1 MSWLKQ
7 NRKNLIFIAFLF
19 ILLLPSVFSILM
31 PGYFETDDG
40 EWMVIRFSA
49 FYQAFSDG
57 QFPVRF
63 LGRLNFGYGY
73 PVANFLYPGFMY
85 LATPLQILGFGFV
98 NSIKVIMLVSLLG
111 GGLFT
116 YLWLSKIFDRTSA
129 LVGATFYTY
138 TPYHLFDLYKRG
150 SVGEVLSMGVLPFIL
165 WQIERNSIFWTATG
179 IFLLILAHNT
189 LAILFLLFIF
199 VYMGFNVFISIT
211 RKELISRYIV
221 VTLLGLGM
229 ASFFWIP
236 AFYDLKYTIF
246 SNTQISDWTNYFADI
261 GLIGPTTLAIFALI
275 VILIISKKIKIKK
288 HRLTILFLV
297 IGLFSV
303 FLSTPASTLLW
314 NFIPSSFVQF
324 PFRFLS
330 LLVPSVAFLAA
341 CAVSVFNGRS
351 KTILAAAL
359 FILVFVSSFSFLN
372 PKVRSNKIDS
382 FYSTNEATTTV
393 KDEYMPL
400 WVKKKPNYRFENKV
414 EILTGGEVSNLF
426 YNSKR
431 IYFKT
436 SEDTDKMA
444 RINTIYYP
452 GWQAQINNNEVQIS
466 YDNPQG
472 VMEINLPKGE
482 NKAELVFKETPVRL
496 LADILSLV
504 SFILLIVICRK
515 SVISILKK

>member
-7 NRKNLIFIAFLF
+7 NKKNLIFIAFLF
-19 ILLLPSVFSILM
+19 ILLLPSVFSILI
-31 PGYFETDDG
+31 PGYFESDDG

-49 FYQAFSDG
+49 FYQALSDG

-85 LATPLQILGFGFV
+85 LATPLQVLGFGFV
-98 NSIKVIMLVSLLG
+98 NSVKVIMLASFLG
-111 GGLFT
+111 GGFFT

-129 LVGATFYTY
+129 LVGATVYTY
-138 TPYHLFDLYKRG
+138 APYHLFDLYKRG

-179 IFLLILAHNT
+179 IFLLILSHNT
-189 LAILFLLFIF
+189 LAVLFLLFISG
-199 VYMGFNVFISIT
+199 YISFNVYISKT
-211 RKELISRYIV
+211 RKQLISRYILV
-221 VTLLGLGM
+221 VLLGLGM

-236 AFYDLKYTIF
+236 AFYDLKYTVF

-261 GLIGPTTLAIFALI
+261 DLIGLPTLAVFALI

-288 HRLTILFLV
+288 HRLTILFLAV
-297 IGLFSV
+297 GLFSV
-303 FLSTPASTLLW
+303 FLSTSASTLLW

-341 CAVSVFNGRS
+341 CAVSVING
-351 KTILAAAL
+351 KNKIILAIAL

-372 PKVRSNKIDS
+372 PEVKSNKTES

-393 KDEYMPL
+393 RDEYMPE
-400 WVKKKPNYRFENKV
+400 WVKEKPNYRFGKKV
-414 EILTGGEVSNLF
+414 EILIGGEVSNLS
-426 YNSKR
+426 YNSER
-431 IYFKT
+431 IYFET
-436 SEDTDKMA
+436 SGDTDKMA

-452 GWQAQINNNEVQIS
+452 GWQAEVNNNKVQIS

-482 NKAELVFKETPVRL
+482 NKVELVFKETPVRL
-496 LADILSLV
+496 FANILSLV

-515 SVISILKK
+515 SVINIFKK